1 MELTAYC
8 FEQGLAETERFLR
21 IEILIP
27 GVLVISQGVCRTL
40 RFFSWLRRQKNP
52 TRWGESEEIGET
64 QAGNLIF
71 LKFHDAQ
78 PYKAALPYYGTSTYH
93 HPEIMYACISSHDLW
108 YGTVGNT
115 FREAVVE
122 CRGTKQ

>member
-78 PYKAALPYYGTSTYH
+78 PSVRVVQGSFALLWYH
-93 HPEIMYACISSHDLW
+93 HPEIMYACISTDSWVSL
-108 YGTVGNT
+108 
-115 FREAVVE
+115 
-122 CRGTKQ
+122 